1 MSPQQ
6 TIAVLVRLF
15 AIWLAIYFARM
26 LPAFYHEMVVTAD
39 TNATVIAI
47 VIAAFTIACILLLW
61 FFPRTIAGTLLD
73 SSGSAA
79 TEAASPDTWFAVGC
93 ALIGLWL
100 IVPALSSLLYN
111 LSVLYLSQRMPD
123 FDASNIRY
131 SMIYHVTEIAFG
143 VWLLLGARGARKVF
157 WWARGRDGE

>member
-15 AIWLAIYFARM
+15 AIWLAIYFART
-26 LPAFYHEMVVTAD
+26 LPAFYHQMVVTVD

-47 VIAAFTIACILLLW
+47 GIAAFTIASILLLW

-73 SSGSAA
+73 SSGPIA

-111 LSVLYLSQRMPD
+111 LSILYLSQRMPD
-123 FDASNIRY
+123 VDTSNIGY
-131 SMIYHVTEIAFG
+131 GLIYYVIEIAFG

-157 WWARGRDGE
+157 WWAQARDAE